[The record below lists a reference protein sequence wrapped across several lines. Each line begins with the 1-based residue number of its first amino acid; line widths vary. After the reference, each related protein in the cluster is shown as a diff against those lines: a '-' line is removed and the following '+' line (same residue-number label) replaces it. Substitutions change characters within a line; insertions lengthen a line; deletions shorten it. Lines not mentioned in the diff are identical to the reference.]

1 MFEMRPGE
9 TMAIS
14 GPSGLHARV
23 VNAIGRRI
31 VRGELTPGEILPEQG
46 ELSRQLGV
54 SRTVVREATKV
65 LATMGLVES
74 RSKRGTVVLP
84 RSGWRLLDPD
94 VLAWLTEA
102 GPDPDFLRDVFEVR
116 RIIEPAA
123 ARLAAA
129 RASAEEL
136 AEIEAALQEMTAAG
150 DGPAYLAAD
159 VRYHEIL
166 VAAAHNDHL
175 VQLVAAFG
183 PAFQAGLRAAT
194 RNVRPWPDFHE
205 SGLAH
210 HREVLDAVTAHD
222 EERAARAMEYL
233 VDQSLDERI
242 HGYEPAE

>member
-1 MFEMRPGE
+1 MFDPGE
-9 TMAIS
+9 TIRTMN
-14 GPSGLHARV
+14 GPSGLHAGV

-31 VRGELTPGEILPEQG
+31 VRGELAPGEILPEQG

-84 RSGWRLLDPD
+84 RSEWRLLDPD

-102 GPDPDFLRDVFEVR
+102 GPDPDFLRNVFEVR

-123 ARLAAA
+123 ARLAAV
-129 RASAEEL
+129 RASPDEL
-136 AEIEAALQEMTAAG
+136 AAIEDALQGMTDAG

-166 VAAAHNDHL
+166 VAATHNDHL

-205 SGLAH
+205 SGLTH
-210 HREVLDAVTAHD
+210 HRQVLDAVTAHD
-222 EERAARAMEYL
+222 ADGAARAMEYL

-242 HGYEPAE
+242 LGYEPAG